1 MKGLAMED
9 GNAGSMGYELQRL
22 RRGVRMAQLMSLVL
36 GLLVLA
42 LLIALAAVGASQ
54 AKKIDNLKADNDGVF
69 FGVHSRLKEARGATY
84 AGSLFRGSGFWAT
97 RAVLPGTY
105 LATLNCLVTHPDL
118 LAAVAIGLLCFDTF
132 TVGVCVEAFLALVDR
147 DTLERHAS
155 VVASGT
161 LSINQCDFLP
171 NLRVQ
176 DTIFLSCME
185 SCVVKIA
192 LQFLRSR
199 LIDSYPPPFPC
210 KTKLSSL

>member
-69 FGVHSRLKEARGATY
+69 FGVHSKLKEARGASY
-84 AGSLFRGSGFWAT
+84 AGSLFCGSGFWAT

-132 TVGVCVEAFLALVDR
+132 DVFAVGVCVEAFLALVDR

-161 LSINQCDFLP
+161 LRIN
-171 NLRVQ
+171 
-176 DTIFLSCME
+176 
-185 SCVVKIA
+185 
-192 LQFLRSR
+192 
-199 LIDSYPPPFPC
+199 
-210 KTKLSSL
+210 